1 MDGSIMPGERL
12 NPPER
17 TATVLTQ
24 EVRDFVAQCIEQDE
38 QEGTKKQHHTAKRI
52 YDRLVAE
59 KGFTG
64 GESTIRDYV
73 RKYRNR
79 TREAFV
85 PLAFPFGDAMQV
97 DWGEATSYI
106 AGERVVLNIFC
117 ARLCA
122 SEAPFVAAY
131 RRQNFESFQDALIRA
146 FAYFGGVPRRVIFD
160 NARIAVKE
168 GFGVHAKATDKYI
181 ALAAHY
187 CFEPVF
193 CNVASGNEKGLVE
206 GLVGFFRRNFC
217 VPLPKADN
225 LEELN
230 HKFEEA
236 CRKYTSHTVPRNT
249 CTVGEL
255 LAEEKKALFAYDP
268 SHRTE
273 LRVSS
278 YSLVQFET
286 NRYSVPVSY
295 VGKTVTLK
303 ALPETIELW
312 CGGTMI
318 ASHQRCCKR
327 EQSLYDLAH
336 YLPLLEQKG
345 RALFQAKPLLN
356 NAPDAFVAWLKKK
369 KETEDLKPKEL
380 VNLIRKGLEI
390 GYEAV
395 MHGDIV
401 PYTLPSERQQPD
413 DPVKISEPDL
423 SAYDMLLGKGVSA

>member
-1 MDGSIMPGERL
+1 M
-12 NPPER
+12 
-17 TATVLTQ
+17 
-24 EVRDFVAQCIEQDE
+24 
-38 QEGTKKQHHTAKRI
+38 
-52 YDRLVAE
+52 
-59 KGFTG
+59 
-64 GESTIRDYV
+64 
-73 RKYRNR
+73 
-79 TREAFV
+79 
-85 PLAFPFGDAMQV
+85 
-97 DWGEATSYI
+97 
-106 AGERVVLNIFC
+106 
-117 ARLCA
+117 
-122 SEAPFVAAY
+122 
-131 RRQNFESFQDALIRA
+131 
-146 FAYFGGVPRRVIFD
+146 
-160 NARIAVKE
+160 
-168 GFGVHAKATDKYI
+168 
-181 ALAAHY
+181 
-187 CFEPVF
+187 
-193 CNVASGNEKGLVE
+193 
-206 GLVGFFRRNFC
+206 
-217 VPLPKADN
+217 
-225 LEELN
+225 
-230 HKFEEA
+230 
-236 CRKYTSHTVPRNT
+236 
-249 CTVGEL
+249 
-255 LAEEKKALFAYDP
+255 LAEEKKALFALPERRYDP

-303 ALPETIELW
+303 ARPETIELW

-318 ASHQRCCKR
+318 ASHQRCYKR

-413 DPVKISEPDL
+413 DPVKISKPDL
-423 SAYDMLLGKGVSA
+423 SVYDMLLGKGVSA